1 MFNEYIEN
9 FISLDEC
16 TELINF
22 GLSCNLIDMQSTSF
36 DNGGNPLKNH
46 NSNFLKRKGY
56 YFTNKEKHQKTI
68 KNLSSKIIEIS
79 NKLSP
84 FKSTLYTACDKYTF
98 NKYGSGD
105 FLKWHSDMQEIKNS
119 GTITI
124 ILQLNDDYIGG
135 DIKYK
140 INDIE
145 YVVPKK
151 AGSIFVF
158 DCNVPH
164 MIEEVESGNRYSIN
178 TWPSHKKITTII

>member
-36 DNGGNPLKNH
+36 DNNGNPLKNH

-56 YFTNKEKHQKTI
+56 YFTSKEKDHKII

-84 FKSTLYTACDKYTF
+84 FKSTLYTTCDKYTF
-98 NKYGSGD
+98 NKYDSGD
-105 FLKWHSDMQEIKNS
+105 FLKWHSDMQEIKNA

-124 ILQLNDDYIGG
+124 ILQLLKLSLLSTKFSLQQMGFQG
-135 DIKYK
+135 KSRSPFFLKIK
-140 INDIE
+140 
-145 YVVPKK
+145 VL
-151 AGSIFVF
+151 
-158 DCNVPH
+158 
-164 MIEEVESGNRYSIN
+164 
-178 TWPSHKKITTII
+178 